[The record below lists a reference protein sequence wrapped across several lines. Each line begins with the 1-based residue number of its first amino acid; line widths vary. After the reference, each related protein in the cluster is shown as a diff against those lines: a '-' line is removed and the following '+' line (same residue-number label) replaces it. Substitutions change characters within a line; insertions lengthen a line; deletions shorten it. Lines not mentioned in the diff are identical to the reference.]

1 MIAKIIAPSLFSISL
16 FYTSFLLERF
26 VSLPLL
32 RAVADMLLCRNLRI
46 SMHFFQTSALGQD
59 FPAVLAIHGVKGFC
73 QIDEGHIKWLFFL
86 FALVL
91 LLSYLL
97 VLSSLNLLQSPFPK
111 TFFCPVSLLK
121 KNTMIRF

>member
-46 SMHFFQTSALGQD
+46 LMHFFQTSALGQD

-111 TFFCPVSLLK
+111 TFFLPRLSFK
-121 KNTMIRF
+121 KKYHD

>member
-32 RAVADMLLCRNLRI
+32 RAVADMLCWNLRI
-46 SMHFFQTSALGQD
+46 LMHFFQTSALGQD

-86 FALVL
+86 FALVM

-97 VLSSLNLLQSPFPK
+97 VLSSLNLLQSTFPK
-111 TFFCPVSLLK
+111 TFFLPRLSFK
-121 KNTMIRF
+121 KNTMFRF